1 MQIKYLFILSHLLIS
16 ILWVDP
22 KGAEQVAVIDWVGG
36 TIGLA
41 HNYMSGEHFHDLQL
55 GDTIYI
61 VNEDH
66 ELVKLQVVMRGEYLF
81 EGEPSV
87 TGNLWVDGGMIT
99 ISQLIEKYSSP
110 GSLTLITCWPR
121 GGETTGQLILKLS
134 PVQENEAM
142 HVR

>member
-22 KGAEQVAVIDWVGG
+22 KGADQVAVIDWVGG

-41 HNYMSGEHFHDLQL
+41 HNYMSGEHFHDLQV
-55 GDTIYI
+55 GDTIYV
-61 VNEDH
+61 VNED
-66 ELVKLQVVMRGEYLF
+66 LKLIKLQVVKRGEYLF
-81 EGEPSV
+81 EGEVSV
-87 TGNLWVDGGMIT
+87 TGSLRVDGNLIT
-99 ISQLIEKYSSP
+99 LSQLIEMYSEK

-121 GGETTGQLILKLS
+121 VGETTGQLILKLS
-134 PVQENEAM
+134 PVEENDNA